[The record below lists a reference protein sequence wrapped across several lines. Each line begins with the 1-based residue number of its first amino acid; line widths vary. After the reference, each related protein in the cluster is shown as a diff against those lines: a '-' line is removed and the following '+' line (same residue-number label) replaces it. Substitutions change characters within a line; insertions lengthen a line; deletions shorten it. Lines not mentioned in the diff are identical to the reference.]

1 MAHSGQALDCEST
14 DAEIIS
20 IPPAGD
26 ALVEP
31 LVRRLVRL
39 GLELHDGPLQSLAAL
54 VSDVALLGEQLETSL
69 AEHPHGD
76 ALRGRVDDV
85 EARVRAVDR
94 ELREIGG
101 SLRPSVVVGEALDA
115 ALRTEV
121 RDVADNAGLDIHLTV
136 DGPIDDLGGT
146 CRETIFHVVREAL
159 RNAAK
164 HSGAREARVA
174 VAANGTTV
182 QARIEDGGAGFD
194 VVHEWSRAVDAGR
207 LGLTG
212 MEEAVRMAGGRLD
225 VDSAPGRG
233 TVVVAVVPAGRS
245 RPPDATAA

>member
-1 MAHSGQALDCEST
+1 M
-14 DAEIIS
+14 IS

-54 VSDVALLGEQLETSL
+54 VTDVALLGEQLETSL
-69 AEHPHGD
+69 ADHPHGD

-101 SLRPSVVVGEALDA
+101 SLRPRVVVGEALES
-115 ALRTEV
+115 ALQAEA
-121 RDVADNAGLDIHLTV
+121 RDVAEDTGLDVELTV
-136 DGPIDDLGGT
+136 SGRLDDLGAT

-159 RNAAK
+159 RNTAK
-164 HSGAREARVA
+164 HSGATGARVA

-182 QARIEDGGAGFD
+182 QARIEDDGAGFD
-194 VVHEWSRAVDAGR
+194 VVDEWTRAEKAGR
-207 LGLTG
+207 LGLAG
-212 MEEAVRMAGGRLD
+212 MEEAVRMAGGRLS
-225 VDSAPGRG
+225 VDSAPGQG
-233 TVVVAVVPAGRS
+233 TAVVALVPAGRS
-245 RPPDATAA
+245 SHPDAAAA